1 MMLPS
6 IAKNMQ
12 SDLQIDEG
20 RRNSVQKIQIR
31 DTSIIKNYKTAG
43 GKHRSKKS
51 IQRSLLK
58 NWDTDLKIP
67 DGLTFAEIGDL
78 SSQKIVKS
86 KKVEAREKKQKEEQI
101 NIFIEKNKKLMQNM
115 KIKIVPWSSIDK
127 YISPQV
133 PTKE

>member
-1 MMLPS
+1 M
-6 IAKNMQ
+6 
-12 SDLQIDEG
+12 
-20 RRNSVQKIQIR
+20 
-31 DTSIIKNYKTAG
+31 
-43 GKHRSKKS
+43 
-51 IQRSLLK
+51 K